1 MVLAASLVNNMIYNG
16 AVGVILL
23 RLSPSENYNAKE
35 EKSISIFQATNIIM
49 SSSSFNFLNNVF
61 LRNSQEHVA
70 KIGYTYT
77 LLWIT

>member
-49 SSSSFNFLNNVF
+49 SS
-61 LRNSQEHVA
+61 
-70 KIGYTYT
+70 
-77 LLWIT
+77 